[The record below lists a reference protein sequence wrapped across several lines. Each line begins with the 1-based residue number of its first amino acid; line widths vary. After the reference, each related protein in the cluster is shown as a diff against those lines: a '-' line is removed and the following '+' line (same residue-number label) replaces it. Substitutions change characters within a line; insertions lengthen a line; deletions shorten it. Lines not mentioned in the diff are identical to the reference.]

1 MDEMSTEIWWAY
13 GPQYGLKKMSD
24 KLLVFPTIEQLHYLS
39 KIKSDE
45 KIYFVPRFE
54 TDIAQTVFPT
64 VTETTVD
71 ALGENVDVLC
81 CHEEGMYWIRNFGN
95 PKWQYPFSV
104 KMLNLLTK
112 NQFKDYISACGIRNA
127 HYVEKISDIS
137 QYPVV
142 IKPIIG
148 FGSIG
153 IKRAENESECRE
165 QLCAVNQTELI
176 KGIAPYKNKY
186 FKNVSNRFIFE
197 EYIDGVFYRTPF
209 VVAQK
214 RIRYVFP
221 VRGNKT
227 TPRTSSDFHWTEFEY
242 GVCEREMAAKLSD
255 ELEKLV
261 ALFDLKD
268 GVFVAEFLV
277 TDTEKIYLLELSPR
291 QTSGRIAKVIELA
304 EGIRL
309 EDLAVDL
316 FLHRPLKKC
325 TCKKSIRMQ
334 IIRADRYVPD
344 YGYRIVQTQR
354 EKSVYGDAILTVY
367 CERTEQN
374 NE

>member
-1 MDEMSTEIWWAY
+1 MY
-13 GPQYGLKKMSD
+13 GLQYGLKKMSD

-39 KIKSDE
+39 KIKSDA

-54 TDIAQTVFPT
+54 TDIAQATVPA
-64 VTETTVD
+64 VTAAAAA
-71 ALGENVDVLC
+71 ALGESVDVLC

-95 PKWQYPFSV
+95 PKWKYSFSA
-104 KMLNLLTK
+104 KMLELLTK
-112 NQFKDYISACGIRNA
+112 DRFKDHISAHGIRNA
-127 HYVEKISDIS
+127 HYVEKISDIPH
-137 QYPVV
+137 YPVV

-153 IKRAENESECRE
+153 IKLAEDESACRE
-165 QLCAVNQTELI
+165 QLDMVNQAELT

-186 FKNVSNRFIFE
+186 FKNIRNRFIFE

-214 RIRYVFP
+214 RLQYVFP
-221 VRGNKT
+221 VRGSKT

-242 GVCEREMAAKLSD
+242 GDCERKTAAKLRA
-255 ELEKLV
+255 ELEKLAV
-261 ALFDLKD
+261 LFDLTD

-277 TDTEKIYLLELSPR
+277 TDNGEIYLLELSPR
-291 QTSGRIAKVIELA
+291 QTSSRIAKLIELA

-309 EDLAVDL
+309 EELAVDL
-316 FLHRPLKKC
+316 FLHQPLKKC

-334 IIRADRYVPD
+334 ILRGDEYVPD
-344 YGYRIVQTQR
+344 NGYRIVQTQR

-367 CERTEQN
+367 CERTVQK